1 MAGEQTNE
9 PVDDRS
15 KAEDQE
21 RTPERGQARKAR
33 LRLAILT
40 GATVGAVVVATLNAE
55 PGTTSVSINM
65 NIG

>member
-1 MAGEQTNE
+1 MAGEQWNE

-15 KAEDQE
+15 EPQE
-21 RTPERGQARKAR
+21 QEGTPSRVEAGKAR

-40 GATVGAVVVATLNAE
+40 GATVGAVVVADLSAVA
-55 PGTTSVSINM
+55 GTTSVSINM